1 MLHGNDMHDAYRIHS
16 CTSKYQVL
24 VTGAQPKKVK
34 FVNLNQM
41 FKTLA
46 PISMYKNQYCQQ
58 YKYNYHT
65 GTVRTVPSM
74 LKTHSKCLP
83 LKTL

>member
-1 MLHGNDMHDAYRIHS
+1 MICTMHTVYILV
-16 CTSKYQVL
+16 QVL
-24 VTGAQPKKVK
+24 VTGAQPK
-34 FVNLNQM
+34 NQM

-46 PISMYKNQYCQQ
+46 SISMYKNQYCQQ

>member
-1 MLHGNDMHDAYRIHS
+1 MICTMHTVYILV
-16 CTSKYQVL
+16 QVL